1 MEIGRDTISSRLGK
15 GKKANKPV
23 HTVLASIV
31 DFIFLIVFKDA
42 DHCVRNI
49 EYIDDRYSLSTYLK
63 IKKGLMPHLVFI
75 FPYAIPHTIDST
87 VLCLD
92 LRRA

>member
-1 MEIGRDTISSRLGK
+1 MLGLIKLYLLNCIYVLDVLVNVLVGGDRRDTISSRLGK

-31 DFIFLIVFKDA
+31 DFIFLIVFKDT

-63 IKKGLMPHLVFI
+63 NKKG
-75 FPYAIPHTIDST
+75 A
-87 VLCLD
+87 
-92 LRRA
+92 